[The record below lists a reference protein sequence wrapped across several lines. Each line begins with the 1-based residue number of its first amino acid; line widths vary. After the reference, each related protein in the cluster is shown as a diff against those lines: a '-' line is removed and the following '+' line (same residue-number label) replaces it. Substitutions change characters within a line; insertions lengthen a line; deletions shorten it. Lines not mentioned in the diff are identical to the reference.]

1 MKEDLKEIK
10 MLLQKIMNLLEVI
23 LEKEN
28 LK

>member
-1 MKEDLKEIK
+1 MKEDCQEIK

>member
-1 MKEDLKEIK
+1 MKEDLKDIK
-10 MLLQKIMNLLEVI
+10 MLLQKIMNLLKVI

>member
-1 MKEDLKEIK
+1 MKNDLEEIK
-10 MLLQKIMNLLEVI
+10 MLLKKIMNLLEVI

>member
-1 MKEDLKEIK
+1 MKEDLEEIK
-10 MLLQKIMNLLEVI
+10 LLLKKIMNLLEVI